1 MAITVSPERSYPS
14 TASNAALNGVLRL
27 AFRCLTAYKLVACAA
42 TCVVRK
48 LFLPPIEW
56 CCDACLTYMS
66 RITPHAYWII
76 IYVQIACLNL
86 LCVNT
91 AIGMTN
97 MYVSVVSDDLQWGMP
112 ICVGECSVIDF
123 ATAASR
129 RSSRCNMSD
138 AVLPLP
144 HTAKTSRTRY
154 RRFFYFLPMSSEIIH
169 IVFGSF
175 RRMNGVFLLLGA
187 GFLCFLINYHGGLG
201 CFLLPLIMRI
211 NASGDNTLVFNLPRF
226 VLALDWKPLTQ
237 FRIQVDSWYLIYVN
251 YLIPQH
257 LIPPNLCLTLHGT
270 FTWIRR
276 LFACGPEA
284 FTLHTH
290 LRPSE

>member
-1 MAITVSPERSYPS
+1 MAITVSPKRSYPS
-14 TASNAALNGVLRL
+14 TASNAALNSVLRL

-144 HTAKTSRTRY
+144 HTAKTSRARY
-154 RRFFYFLPMSSEIIH
+154 RRFFFCRCQVRLFILFSEAFVGWTECFCCWAPGFCVYF
-169 IVFGSF
+169 VFFDKLS
-175 RRMNGVFLLLGA
+175 
-187 GFLCFLINYHGGLG
+187 
-201 CFLLPLIMRI
+201 
-211 NASGDNTLVFNLPRF
+211 
-226 VLALDWKPLTQ
+226 
-237 FRIQVDSWYLIYVN
+237 
-251 YLIPQH
+251 
-257 LIPPNLCLTLHGT
+257 
-270 FTWIRR
+270 RR
-276 LFACGPEA
+276 LGLLFIAVDYADQCE
-284 FTLHTH
+284 
-290 LRPSE
+290 RR

>member
-1 MAITVSPERSYPS
+1 MSKLPAWIYYVWTQPLGWLICMYRLWAMICNEACQFVSE
-14 TASNAALNGVLRL
+14 NVRL
-27 AFRCLTAYKLVACAA
+27 LISQRQ
-42 TCVVRK
+42 
-48 LFLPPIEW
+48 
-56 CCDACLTYMS
+56 
-66 RITPHAYWII
+66 PHADR
-76 IYVQIACLNL
+76 L
-86 LCVNT
+86 
-91 AIGMTN
+91 
-97 MYVSVVSDDLQWGMP
+97 D
-112 ICVGECSVIDF
+112 VIWAMRCCRYHIPQRQVALD
-123 ATAASR
+123 TGD
-129 RSSRCNMSD
+129 SSI
-138 AVLPLP
+138 
-144 HTAKTSRTRY
+144 
-154 RRFFYFLPMSSEIIH
+154 FLSMSSEIIH

>member
-1 MAITVSPERSYPS
+1 MAITVSPKRSYPS

-175 RRMNGVFLLLGA
+175 RRMNGVCFVA
-187 GFLCFLINYHGGLG
+187 G
-201 CFLLPLIMRI
+201 RR
-211 NASGDNTLVFNLPRF
+211 VFVFFDKL
-226 VLALDWKPLTQ
+226 
-237 FRIQVDSWYLIYVN
+237 S
-251 YLIPQH
+251 
-257 LIPPNLCLTLHGT
+257 
-270 FTWIRR
+270 RR
-276 LFACGPEA
+276 LGLLFIAVDYADQCE
-284 FTLHTH
+284 
-290 LRPSE
+290 RR

>member
-154 RRFFYFLPMSSEIIH
+154 RRFFYFFVDVKWDYSYCFRKLSSDERS
-169 IVFGSF
+169 VFVAG
-175 RRMNGVFLLLGA
+175 RRVF
-187 GFLCFLINYHGGLG
+187 
-201 CFLLPLIMRI
+201 
-211 NASGDNTLVFNLPRF
+211 VFFDKL
-226 VLALDWKPLTQ
+226 
-237 FRIQVDSWYLIYVN
+237 S
-251 YLIPQH
+251 
-257 LIPPNLCLTLHGT
+257 
-270 FTWIRR
+270 RR
-276 LFACGPEA
+276 LGLLFIAVDYADQCE
-284 FTLHTH
+284 
-290 LRPSE
+290 RR